1 MPVILGG
8 GTEIGKICL
17 WVLAPRRWTVNGACG
32 SPPREMKGERP
43 GWGRLRETEESG
55 VEFPAPCL
63 AGQYGTWPGAGGTP
77 GSPQTCPGGLQSK
90 TIFLI
95 IPGLFCFVPV
105 ALLPPECVAGCP
117 RGRSMCCHSGLG
129 VVP

>member
-1 MPVILGG
+1 M
-8 GTEIGKICL
+8 
-17 WVLAPRRWTVNGACG
+17 
-32 SPPREMKGERP
+32 
-43 GWGRLRETEESG
+43 
-55 VEFPAPCL
+55 EFPAPCL

-105 ALLPPECVAGCP
+105 ALLPPSVWQGVLEGVACVVTVDWELSP
-117 RGRSMCCHSGLG
+117 E
-129 VVP
+129 